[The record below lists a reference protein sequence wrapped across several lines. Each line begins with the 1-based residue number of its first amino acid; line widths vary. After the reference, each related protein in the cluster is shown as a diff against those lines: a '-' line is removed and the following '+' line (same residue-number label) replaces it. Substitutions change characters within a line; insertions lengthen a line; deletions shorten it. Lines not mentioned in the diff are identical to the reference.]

1 MKKNNKLNIL
11 YEDKYLIAV
20 FKKDKIPTIKSEKY
34 KNNLYSDVYEY
45 LHKKN
50 QKVFVIHRLDVDTS
64 GIVLFAKN
72 EKIKENL
79 QLNWQNVKRNYIAIV
94 HGKTK
99 DSGVIESYI
108 KETKDLYS
116 YSTNDK
122 KNGKFAQT
130 KYKTLYRNKNYSMIE
145 IDIKTGRKNQ
155 IRVHMKD
162 NNTPIVGDK
171 KYGIKDGYRNMFL
184 LAQKLEF
191 YHPIYRKIIS
201 IDLKIPENYYN
212 LVGVK
217 DEK

>member
-145 IDIKTGRKNQ
+145 IDITTGRKNQ
-155 IRVHMKD
+155 IRVAFSSIKHYL
-162 NNTPIVGDK
+162 VGDK
-171 KYGIKDGYRNMFL
+171 KYGLKDNKERLYLHANRL
-184 LAQKLEF
+184 KI
-191 YHPIYRKIIS
+191 YHPY
-201 IDLKIPENYYN
+201 LKKEILFETAIPNEFK
-212 LVGVK
+212 VIMKGR
-217 DEK
+217 